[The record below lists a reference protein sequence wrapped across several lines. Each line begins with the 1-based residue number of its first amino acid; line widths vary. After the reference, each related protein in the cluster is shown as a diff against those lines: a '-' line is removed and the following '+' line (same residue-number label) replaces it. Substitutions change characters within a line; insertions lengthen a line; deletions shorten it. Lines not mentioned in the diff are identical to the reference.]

1 MKHFYKP
8 GFCLYFILM
17 IAGNYR
23 AHAQPSTIR
32 GKVVDAISKKTIEYA
47 SALNFSHHIRTYS
60 NSSGEFNLDA
70 HVGDTLV
77 LYAVGYYYQKII
89 VDDAMI
95 NTPDKH
101 VFALEQQAVEIEE
114 VRIISLGTYEEFR
127 EKFIHLDRPKTK
139 TDLLAE
145 NLIES
150 SRQAAVEAYQKAMDE
165 QRLNGVT
172 IVSVPI
178 RTPEEKE
185 RILLAQIIEKEKVR
199 DQVYQKFNP
208 VVVKKVT
215 GLDNDDDIIEF
226 MVFCDYS
233 DAYLL
238 QVNEYDLMV
247 GIARK
252 FDLFKKM
259 KEAEKS
265 MQNLIYPGDMYYYP
279 GA

>member
-8 GFCLYFILM
+8 GFFLYIILL

-23 AHAQPSTIR
+23 ADAQSGTIR
-32 GKVVDAISKKTIEYA
+32 GKVVDASGKKTIEYA

-60 NSSGEFNLDA
+60 NSTGEFSLDA
-70 HVGDTLV
+70 HIGDTLV
-77 LYAVGYYYQKII
+77 LYAVGYYYRKII
-89 VDDAMI
+89 VDAAMI
-95 NTPDKH
+95 NTPDPH
-101 VFALEQQAVEIEE
+101 VFSMDQQSVQIEE
-114 VRIISLGTYEEFR
+114 VRIISLGTYEEFK
-127 EKFIHLDRPKTK
+127 EQFIHLDRPKTK

-145 NLIES
+145 SLAES
-150 SRQAAVEAYQKAMDE
+150 SRKAALEAYQKAMDE
-165 QRLNGVT
+165 QHLNGIT
-172 IVSVPI
+172 MVSVPI

-185 RILLAQIIEKEKVR
+185 RILLAQIIEKEKER

-226 MVFCDYS
+226 MVFCNYS

-238 QVNEYDLMV
+238 QVNEYDLMASV
-247 GIARK
+247 ARK
-252 FDLFKKM
+252 FELFKKK

-265 MQNLIYPGDMYYYP
+265 MQNLLYPGDMYHYP